1 MSTEVIRETKV
12 LLTPH
17 NYALWLLPMEARLF
31 KLNLLDIVENKVETK
46 TEDDKVAW
54 NKLNNTAYSEIIAYI
69 GQEVLGFVSSA
80 LPSTP
85 RFNGQGLW
93 KLLKA
98 QYAGDDLTSQT
109 TALDQFLHLDF
120 SSITSFIPSVRSANQ
135 KITMSGL
142 ILDDRVRTILMLKKL
157 PSDYRSF
164 RDIVSMNYGTESFES
179 VIKKLE
185 SYVAQN
191 DLDKK
196 PPSTSSIPIQS
207 LLTRPNDQASSNSNS
222 AVCSHCKKPGHRP
235 HNCWVK
241 FPEKAPRTEAAHAT
255 LQENYNQL
263 NDPTDFTHFRLAD
276 GVLHHVDEIKF
287 DGVKYF

>member
-12 LLTPH
+12 LLTPL

-31 KLNLLDIVENKVETK
+31 RLKLLDILEGQVEPDEKEQEKWT
-46 TEDDKVAW
+46 
-54 NKLNNTAYSEIIAYI
+54 KLNNDAYAEIIAYI

-80 LPSTP
+80 LPTTP
-85 RFNGQGLW
+85 RFNGRGLW
-93 KLLKA
+93 KLLKS

-109 TALDQFLHLDF
+109 TGLDQFLHLSF
-120 SSITSFIPSVRSANQ
+120 SSIATFIPAVRSANQ
-135 KITMSGL
+135 KISMSGL

-164 RDIVSMNYGTESFES
+164 RDIVSMNYGSESFES

-196 PPSTSSIPIQS
+196 PVASTTPLQS
-207 LLTRPNDQASSNSNS
+207 LLTRSSDQSSSNSPL
-222 AVCSHCKKPGHRP
+222 CDHCKKPGHRIN
-235 HNCWVK
+235 NCWVK
-241 FPEKAPRTEAAHAT
+241 YPEKAPKSHSAHLT
-255 LQENYNQL
+255 VQDNFNQL
-263 NDPTDFTHFRLAD
+263 NDPTDFSLFRTAD
-276 GVLHHVDEIKF
+276 GKLHHVDEMKF
-287 DGVKYF
+287 EGVQYFNT

>member
-1 MSTEVIRETKV
+1 MSTEVVRETKV

-17 NYALWLLPMEARLF
+17 NYTLWLLPMEARLF
-31 KLNLLDIVENKVETK
+31 KLKLLDIVEIQAEV
-46 TEDDKVAW
+46 TEKEEAASI
-54 NKLNNTAYSEIIAYI
+54 KSNNDAYAEIISYV

-80 LPSTP
+80 LPASP
-85 RFNGQGLW
+85 RFNGRGLW
-93 KLLKA
+93 KLLKS

-120 SSITSFIPSVRSANQ
+120 SSIAKFIPSVRSANQ

-164 RDIVSMNYGTESFES
+164 RDIVSMNYGSESFES

-196 PPSTSSIPIQS
+196 PPATSSTPLQS
-207 LLTRPNDQASSNSNS
+207 LLTRSNDQAPANSTL
-222 AVCSHCKKPGHRP
+222 CDHCKKPGHRVN
-235 HNCWVK
+235 NCWAK
-241 FPEKAPRTEAAHAT
+241 YPEKAPKSHSAHLT
-255 LQENYNQL
+255 VQENYNQL
-263 NDPTDFTHFRLAD
+263 SDPTDFSLFRTAD
-276 GVLHHVDEIKF
+276 GVLHHIDE
-287 DGVKYF
+287 VKYEGVRYF